1 MMWIPVLPGGAQIQN
16 TSHLRCLIARSPQ
29 LPRKW
34 SAVIY
39 VTRAAFCPQT
49 IPRVTLFFHL
59 LGLGSRR
66 IAYNNMMA
74 AGGNRQ
80 YAPPPFR
87 ILKIIRNEIWV
98 DSVQK

>member
-1 MMWIPVLPGGAQIQN
+1 MDTCAARRGPDPEHIAFKMSDREITTAPPKVVCR
-16 TSHLRCLIARSPQ
+16 HLRDTSRI
-29 LPRKW
+29 LPTDDSSR
-34 SAVIY
+34 
-39 VTRAAFCPQT
+39 CP
-49 IPRVTLFFHL
+49 FFHF